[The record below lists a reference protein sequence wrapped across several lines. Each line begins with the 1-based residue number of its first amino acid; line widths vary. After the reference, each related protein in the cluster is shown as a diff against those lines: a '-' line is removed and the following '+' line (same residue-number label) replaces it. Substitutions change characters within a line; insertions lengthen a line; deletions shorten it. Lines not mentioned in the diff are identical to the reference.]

1 MAAELVLQDYLDE
14 ADVAK
19 IMGLASVESLRTHR
33 SKNKNSWRHP
43 PFVQVARGKVRYR
56 AEGIR
61 QWMRDLE
68 RRQSK
73 TA

>member
-1 MAAELVLQDYLDE
+1 MAAELVLQDYLTEEDL
-14 ADVAK
+14 VK
-19 IMGLASVESLRTHR
+19 IMGLKDLHSLRTHR

-43 PFVQVARGKVRYR
+43 PFVEVARGKVRYR
-56 AEGIR
+56 AEGVR

-68 RRQSK
+68 RRQ